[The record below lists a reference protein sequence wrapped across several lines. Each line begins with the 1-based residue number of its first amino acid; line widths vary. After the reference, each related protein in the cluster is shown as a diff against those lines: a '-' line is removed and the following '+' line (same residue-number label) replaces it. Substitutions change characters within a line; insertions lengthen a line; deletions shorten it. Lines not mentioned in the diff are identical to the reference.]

1 MSLKTEYSY
10 NEDDFIQNAN
20 GMQELTVTVTL
31 CEYRNLVEERAYSEK
46 AIDKLQEENKNLKK
60 QNETYQKFIIANHP
74 EIIEKLG
81 NLAYMLTKVV
91 TSDHQTDKGGD
102 G

>member
-81 NLAYMLTKVV
+81 NLADMLTKGV
-91 TSDHQTDKGGD
+91 TSDHQTEKGGE

>member
-20 GMQELTVTVTL
+20 EMQELTVTITL

-46 AIDKLQEENKNLKK
+46 TIDKLQEENKNLKK

-81 NLAYMLTKVV
+81 NLADMLTKGV
-91 TSDHQTDKGGD
+91 TSDHPTEKGGD
-102 G
+102 